1 MIHAPLVSSI
11 LDYADARNAPNTPI
25 RTDIPGLTI
34 VRSRAPTEL
43 RSGVMFPLFCMVIS
57 GAKETWTG
65 DTAIRYAA
73 GDGIVVSITVPVKS
87 RILEASR
94 DHPYVAMALELD
106 LGLIRELDASLEASS
121 PQTSNQNAIIQ
132 RGPVT
137 DKLKE
142 AMARLYELNFADPAE
157 RDVMLPMLVRE
168 IHFRLLTSGE
178 AEFLRYLS
186 QTDSRAF
193 RINSALQRM
202 REGFRDKLQIGDL
215 ATLAGMSV
223 STFHDQFKRLT
234 GTSPLQYQKELQL
247 LEARNQLLE
256 GKKSVASIAY
266 NVGYDSPTQ
275 FSREYSRKFG
285 HAPSQERHSA

>member
-106 LGLIRELDASLEASS
+106 LGIIRELDASLEASS
-121 PQTSNQNAIIQ
+121 PKTSNQNAIIQ

-202 REGFRDKLQIGDL
+202 RDGFRDKLQIGDL
-215 ATLAGMSV
+215 AMLAGMSV

-234 GTSPLQYQKELQL
+234 ATSPLQYQKELQL

-285 HAPSQERHSA
+285 HAPSHERHSA

>member
-34 VRSRAPTEL
+34 VRSRTPTEL
-43 RSGVMFPLFCMVIS
+43 RSGVMYPLFCMVIS

-65 DTAIRYAA
+65 NTAIRYAA

-94 DHPYVAMALELD
+94 DCPYVAMALELD

-137 DKLKE
+137 DKLKQ
-142 AMARLYELNFADPAE
+142 AMTRLYELNFADPAE
-157 RDVMLPMLVRE
+157 RDVMLPMLIRE

-193 RINSALQRM
+193 RINFALQRM
-202 REGFRDKLQIGDL
+202 RDGFRDKLPIGDL

-234 GTSPLQYQKELQL
+234 GISPLQYQKELQL